1 MFDFSILPTELVP
14 VFIFFARIFDVSI
27 GTLRIMFVAKGFK
40 LEAALLGFV
49 EILIW
54 IIVIVQIFNNL
65 DNWLNY
71 IAYAGGF
78 ASGVYIG
85 MFIEERMKKGVQ
97 LFRIIPLKD
106 SEILFE
112 KLKESNFRVV
122 AVDGEGRAGPVKII
136 FTIAKRIRWHELA
149 ELISLYAPDS
159 FYSAEDIRFT
169 SEMEENPVI
178 KQDVLTKILK
188 LKKGI

>member
-1 MFDFSILPTELVP
+1 MVDFSILPTAFVP

-27 GTLRIMFVAKGFK
+27 GTIRIMFVAKGFK
-40 LEAALLGFV
+40 LESAVLGFI

-54 IIVIVQIFNNL
+54 IIVIVQIFQNL

-97 LFRIIPLKD
+97 LFRIVPLKD
-106 SEILFE
+106 SGILFE
-112 KLKESNFRVV
+112 KLKESGFRVV
-122 AVDGEGRAGPVKII
+122 AVDGEGRSGSVKVI
-136 FTIAKRIRWHELA
+136 FSVAKRSRWNEMA
-149 ELISLYAPDS
+149 NLITRYAPDS
-159 FYSAEDIRFT
+159 FYSVEDVRFS
-169 SEMEENPVI
+169 SELEENPVV
-178 KQDVLTKILK
+178 KQDIVTRMLK

>member
-1 MFDFSILPTELVP
+1 MIDFTILPTVFVP

-27 GTLRIMFVAKGFK
+27 GTLRIMYVAKGFK
-40 LEAALLGFV
+40 LEAALLGFI

-54 IIVIVQIFNNL
+54 IIVIVQIFSNL

-85 MFIEERMKKGVQ
+85 MFIEERMKKGIQ
-97 LFRIIPLKD
+97 LFRIVPVKE
-106 SEILFE
+106 SGILFE
-112 KLKESNFRVV
+112 KLKESGFRVV
-122 AVDGEGRAGPVKII
+122 AVDGEDRSGSVKVI
-136 FTIAKRIRWHELA
+136 FTIAKRSRWQELA
-149 ELISLYAPDS
+149 NLISLYAPNS
-159 FYSAEDIRFT
+159 FYSAEDVRFT
-169 SEMEENPVI
+169 SELEENPVV
-178 KQDVLTKILK
+178 KQDIMTRMLK

>member
-1 MFDFSILPTELVP
+1 MIDFSILPTVFVP

-97 LFRIIPLKD
+97 LFRIVPVKE
-106 SEILFE
+106 SGILFE
-112 KLKESNFRVV
+112 KLKESGFRVV
-122 AVDGEGRAGPVKII
+122 AVDGEDRSGSVKVI
-136 FTIAKRIRWHELA
+136 FTIAKRSRWQELA
-149 ELISLYAPDS
+149 NLISLYAPNS
-159 FYSAEDIRFT
+159 FYSVEDVRFT
-169 SEMEENPVI
+169 SELEENPVVKKDI
-178 KQDVLTKILK
+178 LTRMLK
-188 LKKGI
+188 LRKGI

>member
-1 MFDFSILPTELVP
+1 MIDFSILPTVFVP

-85 MFIEERMKKGVQ
+85 MLIEERMKKGVQ
-97 LFRIIPLKD
+97 LFRIVPVKE
-106 SEILFE
+106 SGILFE
-112 KLKESNFRVV
+112 KLKESGFRVV
-122 AVDGEGRAGPVKII
+122 AVDGEDRSGSVKVI
-136 FTIAKRIRWHELA
+136 FTIAKRSRWQELA
-149 ELISLYAPDS
+149 NLISLYAPNS
-159 FYSAEDIRFT
+159 FYSVEDVRFT
-169 SEMEENPVI
+169 SELEENPVVKKDI
-178 KQDVLTKILK
+178 LTRMLK
-188 LKKGI
+188 LRKGI